1 MGTRGTTTRRQA
13 DRRRRLRRFVLFFVS
28 IALVGALWEVYK
40 IVGPEAG
47 GKVFGWKLLPRSN
60 DNAMPHIWDML
71 KRYGRPEVRGS
82 DRKIW
87 SVVLAGAWFSFRLAL
102 VGFVM
107 GSVLGLGLAIVMA
120 RFKVAERGIL
130 PYLVVSQT
138 VPLIALAPLVVSWGG
153 KLHIGGWEWPRWLSA
168 AVLGAFLAF
177 FPVAVGA
184 LRGLSS
190 APAAALELMDSYAA
204 SWWRTLLKL
213 RFPAAVP
220 QIVPALKLAA
230 SSSVIGVVVAEIS
243 TGLKGGIGRL
253 IIEYAREAT
262 SDPAKVF
269 TAVFGAAALGL
280 AMSGFVTL
288 ADIYMMRNR
297 PKEVTA

>member
-87 SVVLAGAWFSFRLAL
+87 SVVLAGAGFSFRLAL

>member
-1 MGTRGTTTRRQA
+1 
-13 DRRRRLRRFVLFFVS
+13 VLFFVS

-40 IVGPEAG
+40 LVGPEAG
-47 GKVFGWKLLPRSN
+47 GKIFGWKLLPRAN

-82 DRKIW
+82 DREIW

-107 GSVLGLGLAIVMA
+107 GSVLGLGLAVVMA